1 MNINKWTSTRNRQ
14 AIRLRKENKINKIKR
29 NKTKQ
34 NGGVSMNARIQELQ
48 NRLSLNMNNAVLFA
62 NRNTTQNEQG
72 YVVLKKDDEWR
83 NEDEWGEE

>member
-1 MNINKWTSTRNRQ
+1 MNINRWKSTRNRQ
-14 AIRLRKENKINKIKR
+14 AIRLRKENKI

-83 NEDEWGEE
+83 NEDEWGEK